1 VVVIDPSSQT
11 FHVKDVPHGEVRQ
24 LRYTSKVTQVWRRAF
39 AYTTSEYDTAW
50 PVQGRVDSIL
60 EDLDA
65 AKKAV
70 PKLIVMDEGYAVK
83 PGEAPA
89 QADSSELAL
98 PAVVAGN
105 SPRQADEGVV
115 GVGTSVRPSGSPTY
129 PLDVLAALS
138 AGRKKLAISA
148 VNPTEGC
155 AT

>member
-1 VVVIDPSSQT
+1 VVVNDPSSQT
-11 FHVKDVPHGEVRQ
+11 FHIKDVPRGEVRQ
-24 LRYTSKVTQVWRRAF
+24 IRYTSRVTQVWRRAF
-39 AYTTSEYDTAW
+39 VSTPPGYDTGL

-70 PKLIVMDEGYAVK
+70 PMLIVMDKGYAAK

-98 PAVVAGN
+98 PVAVAGN

-115 GVGTSVRPSGSPTY
+115 GVGTSARPSGSRPIPRTF
-129 PLDVLAALS
+129 L
-138 AGRKKLAISA
+138 RR
-148 VNPTEGC
+148 
-155 AT
+155 